1 MKNKLVQIFMLMA
14 ITIQTIC
21 TPMSVFAQEQTA
33 LPSIAFVTQETQ
45 ESQEDSS
52 TQSKDVPSIP
62 ERFYKEPP
70 AEIVSTENAKA
81 NDSPKE
87 EWTVAQLLERPNP
100 YSITGLTDTQIKELG
115 QALFETQAASD
126 PKLQI
131 SIQNDAGKTIV
142 IPFKSVRANATSDNR
157 YTDITY
163 SHNFQGWDV
172 SSYIVEYKV
181 DKAIAFCIDP
191 MRTMLDGNYNES
203 TKFPFSESVLN
214 EVNYIGALYST
225 VGTDKYTYATAQLMI
240 WEKIGAKNIQTN
252 IPSYAAIKDKINN
265 AVISYKKVPSFAGET
280 INLTV
285 GKSITLVDTN
295 DVLNQYIKVNANTA
309 NISYTKTGNQLTL
322 TPNMTS
328 QNGNL
333 EFWKINQ
340 LSTPMVYYRDNAQT
354 LATFNLKDTSS
365 FSLSIKVQKNGN
377 GKIIKKSAETGRP
390 LQGAVYSISNN
401 KNDQVETVTT
411 GADGQLLTKSY
422 EHGTVLTIKEIS
434 APAQHSLNSQAQT
447 ITIEAGKTKEVTFTN
462 QLVKGYATITKTG
475 DFVTTLKEEKTLFGL
490 LYNFV
495 YEPKGTIKNTTFDI
509 FANEDIVGID
519 GTHFFTKGEKVD
531 TITTNQDGE
540 AKTKALYIGK
550 YYAKESKVETGFTL
564 DATPIPFE
572 ITYKDQNVPLTQTK
586 INVINHWQSIHVTV
600 HKEEEVAN
608 GFKDNHVVITSIPS
622 NGKTFGLF
630 TAEEIK
636 QSDNISLPKDTLVGI
651 AKTKDGKA
659 DFGSKQLP
667 LSTYYVQEL
676 QTDDS
681 HVLDTTKYPVDYSG
695 DNSTQVEAN
704 VYANA
709 TRIGMKQNTLRIVD
723 KPLINKLFLTD
734 VSFKKV
740 NEIPSFDKNNALH
753 YTKTEAGAGAQFE
766 LLNENRQVIQTT
778 TINKNG
784 IGSWEKLPTGTYYQR
799 ETATSSNNYVLS
811 KEEVKLIVTKDGTT
825 AFDSKNQPLR
835 KETNKNFLF
844 TLKNEYI
851 KGDAELKKTDVS
863 TGEALPNTGINIT
876 DEQGTILISGRTN
889 EDGVFIFKNLPK
901 GRYTFVEYD
910 APKGYLIDETPI
922 PFEIK
927 ENGEIVR
934 CKMTNQK
941 QAITTI
947 SSKEKTLLGS
957 LPQTGEETQPFLV
970 FIGFIIIGSLT
981 FFHYKKKKQ
990 AKSDKKSE

>member
-1 MKNKLVQIFMLMA
+1 MKNRLVQIFMLMA

-21 TPMSVFAQEQTA
+21 APISVFAQEQTA
-33 LPSIAFVTQETQ
+33 LPSIAFATQ

-52 TQSKDVPSIP
+52 TQYKDIPTIP
-62 ERFYKEPP
+62 ERFYKESP
-70 AEIVSTENAKA
+70 AETIPTKNAKA

-87 EWTVAQLLERPNP
+87 EWTVTQLLARANP
-100 YSITGLTDTQIKELG
+100 YSITGLTDTQIKKLG
-115 QALFETQAASD
+115 QSLFETQAAND

-142 IPFKSVRANATSDNR
+142 IPFKSARANATSDNK

-163 SHNFQGWDV
+163 SHNFQGWDI

-181 DKAIAFCIDP
+181 DNATAFCIDP

-203 TKFPFSESVLN
+203 TKFPFSDSVLN
-214 EVNYIGALYST
+214 DVNYIGALYST
-225 VGTDKYTYATAQLMI
+225 IGTDKYTYATAQLMI
-240 WEKIGAKNIQTN
+240 WGKIGAKNIQTN
-252 IPSYAAIKDKINN
+252 ISSYAAIKDKINN
-265 AVISYKKVPSFAGET
+265 AVISYKKVPSFAEET

-285 GKSITLVDTN
+285 GENVTLVDAN
-295 DVLNQYIKVNANTA
+295 NVLNQYIKINANTA

-322 TPNMTS
+322 TPNLTS
-328 QNGNL
+328 QNGKL

-354 LATFNLKDTSS
+354 LATFTLKDTSS
-365 FSLSIKVQKNGN
+365 FALSIKVIKDGR

-390 LQGAVYSISNN
+390 LQGAVYSVSNN
-401 KNDQVETVTT
+401 KNNQIETVTT
-411 GADGQLLTKSY
+411 GTDGQLLTKSY

-434 APAQHSLNSQAQT
+434 APAQHSLNSQTQK

-475 DFVTTLKEEKTLFGL
+475 DFATTLKEEKTPFGL

-509 FANEDIVGID
+509 FANEDIVSID
-519 GTHFFTKGEKVD
+519 GTRFFTKGEKVD
-531 TITTNQDGE
+531 TLTTNQDG
-540 AKTKALYIGK
+540 KSRTKALYIGK
-550 YYAKESKVETGFTL
+550 YYAKESKVEAGFTL

-572 ITYKDQNVPLTQTK
+572 ITYENQNVPITQTE

-600 HKEEEVAN
+600 HKEEEMTN
-608 GFKDNHVVITSIPS
+608 GFKDNHVIITSIPS

-636 QSDNISLPKDTLVGI
+636 QSDNIALPKDALVGI

-659 DFGSKQLP
+659 DFGLKQLP

-676 QTDDS
+676 QTDDA
-681 HVLDTTKYPVDYSG
+681 HILDTTKYPVDYSG
-695 DNSTQVEAN
+695 DNATQVEAN

-709 TRIGMKQNTLRIVD
+709 TRIGMKQNALRIAD
-723 KPLINKLFLTD
+723 EPLVNKLFLTD
-734 VSFKKV
+734 VSFKKL
-740 NEIPSFDKNNALH
+740 NEIPSFDKNNTIQ

-766 LLNENRQVIQTT
+766 LLNENHQVIQTT

-799 ETATSSNNYVLS
+799 EIAPSSNNYVLS

-825 AFDSKNQPLR
+825 AFDSKNQALH

-851 KGDAELKKTDVS
+851 KGDVELKKTDVS
-863 TGEALPNTGINIT
+863 TGETLSNTGINIT
-876 DEQGTILISGRTN
+876 DEQGTILISGQTN

-901 GRYTFVEYD
+901 GRYAFVEYD

-941 QAITTI
+941 QTITTI
-947 SSKEKTLLGS
+947 SSKGKTLLAS
-957 LPQTGEETQPFLV
+957 LPQTGEEAQTFLV
-970 FIGFIIIGSLT
+970 FIGFIILGSLT

-990 AKSDKKSE
+990 AESDKKSD